1 MMLKIFSRGTVTFL
15 LIGVLFLTNCAPK
28 IVPDRVEKRKVY
40 LTADPADLLAKLRE
54 RNRAI
59 SSLRT
64 SKGSLEYRFTY
75 STRGYRGTDI
85 TFAMEKPGKVY
96 ARGSM
101 TANSNVFTLKSDGE
115 RFWVE
120 VPSDNEV
127 YTGSVENQKRL
138 RPQHNE
144 DAELWQGF
152 NPTVL
157 SEALLLDDLG
167 GDLQPSFETWPN
179 YYIIHLF
186 DVKEDGSLVIR
197 RSIWISRKDLTV
209 RRHRVFNEI
218 GELLT
223 EANLYQYV
231 NVNGVELPQFFKIE
245 RPWEELSL
253 ELTLKDIK
261 LNTELPEDIFN
272 YEAPAGYKIIDLD
285 KKDTEN
291 AESGES

>member
-1 MMLKIFSRGTVTFL
+1 MLKNFSRGTVIFL
-15 LIGVLFLTNCAPK
+15 LFGVLFLTSCAPK
-28 IVPDRVEKRKVY
+28 IVPDRVGERKVY
-40 LTADPADLLAKLRE
+40 LTADPADLLAKLQE

-59 SSLRT
+59 STLRS

-85 TFAMEKPGKVY
+85 NFAMEKPGKVY

-101 TANSNVFTLKSDGE
+101 TGNSNLFVLKSDGE

-120 VPSDNEV
+120 VPGDKEV
-127 YTGSVENQKRL
+127 YTGSVENQQRR
-138 RPQHNE
+138 RPQHDN
-144 DAELWQGF
+144 DSELWDGF

-167 GDLQPSFETWPN
+167 RDQQPSFETWPN

-197 RSIWISRKDLTV
+197 RSIWISREDLTV

-223 EANLYQYV
+223 EANLYRYV
-231 NVNGVELPQFFKIE
+231 NVDGVELPQFFKIE

-261 LNTELPEDIFN
+261 LNTELPENIFR
-272 YEAPAGYKIIDLD
+272 YEAPADFKIIDLD
-285 KKDTEN
+285 KRDTEN
-291 AESGES
+291 AEPGKS